1 MDERAKGNFDSH
13 SFGGRLEA
21 GWRRSLGRHFVTP
34 FVGVD
39 AYKLESDNFTENSQG
54 LNGAPGILGLTFK
67 SDSVT
72 SVTSS
77 LGIQFDTQYVLAYDR
92 VLTPFVR
99 VAWVHE
105 YDPERGVNRF

>member
-1 MDERAKGNFDSH
+1 M
-13 SFGGRLEA
+13 
-21 GWRRSLGRHFVTP
+21 TP

-39 AYKLESDNFTENSQG
+39 AYKLESDGFTENSQG
-54 LNGAPGILGLTFK
+54 LNGEPGILGLTFK

-92 VLTPFVR
+92 VLTRSCASPGCMNMIPS
-99 VAWVHE
+99 AAS
-105 YDPERGVNRF
+105 NRF